1 MGATSVQPLG
11 IDAFRASYVLCLSSG
26 ALAAVPLARD
36 APRAPALGSRRCM
49 EDWTVLLVPAIA
61 LTVLGLLAYF
71 QVPIGG
77 CAAASAVDEFGGGAR
92 TKKRR

>member
-1 MGATSVQPLG
+1 MGATLG
-11 IDAFRASYVLCLSSG
+11 HHRHFCQACVAYA
-26 ALAAVPLARD
+26 ALERWLVARED

>member
-1 MGATSVQPLG
+1 MQPLG
-11 IDAFRASYVLCLSSG
+11 IVDISRRKLCFVLSSG
-26 ALAAVPLARD
+26 ALAAAPLARD
-36 APRAPALGSRRCM
+36 GLRAGSLGSLHGM

>member
-1 MGATSVQPLG
+1 MASETELQ
-11 IDAFRASYVLCLSSG
+11 RAHLEVG
-26 ALAAVPLARD
+26 
-36 APRAPALGSRRCM
+36 CM

>member
-1 MGATSVQPLG
+1 
-11 IDAFRASYVLCLSSG
+11 
-26 ALAAVPLARD
+26 
-36 APRAPALGSRRCM
+36 M